1 MFSPVYPAVLS
12 VNSGVIQLEVL
23 YLNIKIVEAL
33 LECLSLLSVVEQ
45 SQKRLL
51 IL

>member
-1 MFSPVYPAVLS
+1 MDVLFSPVYPAVLLS

-33 LECLSLLSVVEQ
+33 LECLPVVCC
-45 SQKRLL
+45 
-51 IL
+51 